1 MPTFTLVKEP
11 KGGVPPVV
19 DSLSGFE
26 EALFALKKAPGPV
39 AVDAERAAMYRY
51 SHKNY
56 LIQMKKRGTPIF
68 LFDAPA
74 LLSLGADL
82 SRLSSLAPRWVLH
95 DSIQDVP
102 AFCQMGIIPPALF
115 DTQVAC
121 MFLGME
127 RMGLSRCT
135 ESFLGLS
142 LEKEFA
148 TADWSL
154 RPLPRPWRNYAA
166 LDVEFLLEI
175 EEIQDRELEE
185 KGVRQWAEDEFST
198 ILQKGIEG
206 KRRKDPWR
214 GVSNINALGSD
225 RRALAIV
232 RELWQARE
240 QVAMKLDLAPGLVLK
255 DETIIALALKK
266 PKNEKEF
273 KETGAEERVRVEKM
287 GELDGL
293 FDHYI
298 PCQRRIKPKIWKEA
312 VEKAM
317 EIKPSSLPLPAAS
330 PSKRGSA
337 VPNSLKIWE
346 KRHPDKLARLERA
359 MEAVQKVARSIDI
372 PSVFLISPRLLR
384 EYFWMEPE
392 GSDCEKFL
400 RSKGVN
406 DWRLGLIVKVIEAS
420 NL

>member
-1 MPTFTLVKEP
+1 MVFLELRR
-11 KGGVPPVV
+11 
-19 DSLSGFE
+19 DS
-26 EALFALKKAPGPV
+26 
-39 AVDAERAAMYRY
+39 R
-51 SHKNY
+51 
-56 LIQMKKRGTPIF
+56 
-68 LFDAPA
+68 
-74 LLSLGADL
+74 
-82 SRLSSLAPRWVLH
+82 
-95 DSIQDVP
+95 
-102 AFCQMGIIPPALF
+102 
-115 DTQVAC
+115 
-121 MFLGME
+121 
-127 RMGLSRCT
+127 
-135 ESFLGLS
+135 
-142 LEKEFA
+142 
-148 TADWSL
+148 
-154 RPLPRPWRNYAA
+154 
-166 LDVEFLLEI
+166 
-175 EEIQDRELEE
+175 
-185 KGVRQWAEDEFST
+185 
-198 ILQKGIEG
+198 
-206 KRRKDPWR
+206 
-214 GVSNINALGSD
+214 
-225 RRALAIV
+225 
-232 RELWQARE
+232 
-240 QVAMKLDLAPGLVLK
+240 VLK